1 MLKTIQ
7 IFDAEAVRKGV
18 RQIFVDP
25 APANIEIDKTKLQVV
40 LSNGYYFE
48 LQIINAL
55 DDILA
60 RCKLSY
66 FSELACWAKTFP
78 MSTDI
83 SFILSTVK
91 SAFAEVEAKSIKL
104 PTEIPM

>member
-1 MLKTIQ
+1 MLKTIK

-25 APANIEIDKTKLQVV
+25 ESINIEIDKTKLQVV
-40 LSNGYYFE
+40 LSNGYCFE

-55 DDILA
+55 DNILA

-83 SFILSTVK
+83 SFILNTIK